1 MPPIAVLETGPSL
14 ALSVTGLD
22 LRAPGGRSLA
32 RIARLSIAAGSSVAI
47 RGPSGAGK
55 STLLHALS
63 GLMRPALGHVVWGR
77 TDLTVLDDAALT
89 RFRRDHVGLIFQDFL
104 LFEELGALDNAAIA
118 AAFLPRS
125 EREALRQRAAQWLDR
140 LGLGQ
145 AGTRRA
151 DSFSG
156 GERQRIAV
164 ARALANDPPVI
175 LADEPTASLDRA
187 SADRLTGD
195 LAALSQGSGRTL
207 IVVTHDAALSDR
219 LDRVL
224 TMAEGRIVEDTHA

>member
-1 MPPIAVLETGPSL
+1 MAEPKAGL
-14 ALSVTGLD
+14 ALSVTD
-22 LRAPGGRSLA
+22 LIVLAPGGRRLA
-32 RIARLSIAAGSSVAI
+32 EVAALQVAPGSSVAI

-55 STLLHALS
+55 TTLLHALS
-63 GLMRPALGHVVWGR
+63 GLVRPASGGVVWGE
-77 TDLTVLDDAALT
+77 TDLATLSDTALT
-89 RFRRDHVGLIFQDFL
+89 RFRRDRIGLIFQDFL

-118 AAFLPRS
+118 TAFLPRAQRS
-125 EREALRQRAAQWLDR
+125 ALRHRAGEWLER

-145 AGTRRA
+145 DGARRA

-187 SADRLTGD
+187 NADRLAED
-195 LAALSQGSGRTL
+195 LAALSRDTGRTL
-207 IVVTHDAALSDR
+207 VVVTHDMTLAAR

-224 TMAEGRIVEDTHA
+224 TMAEGRIVEDTHE